1 MKRMT
6 NKSDIRKEVR
16 RRIAELSEQQRQ
28 AAANDIFARIESTA
42 RFAGAH
48 CIALYA
54 SLPDEVPTHAVIE
67 RWAAAKRVV
76 LPRVEGEIMK
86 FYDYDPQTMSR
97 GSFGIDEPE
106 AAVECPPAEID
117 IMIIPA
123 RAFTQSGVRLGR
135 GKGFYDRYMSQADFR
150 AHKIGVAFRC
160 QIFDT
165 LPFEAH
171 DIMTDEVIF

>member
-1 MKRMT
+1 MT

-28 AAANDIFARIESTA
+28 EAANDIFARIESTE
-42 RFAGAH
+42 RFAEAH

-97 GSFGIDEPE
+97 GSFGIDEPK
-106 AAVECPPAEID
+106 AAVECPAAEID

-123 RAFTQSGVRLGR
+123 RAFTQSGVRVGR

-160 QIFDT
+160 QIFDV
-165 LPFEAH
+165 LPFETH
-171 DIMTDEVIF
+171 DITADEVVF